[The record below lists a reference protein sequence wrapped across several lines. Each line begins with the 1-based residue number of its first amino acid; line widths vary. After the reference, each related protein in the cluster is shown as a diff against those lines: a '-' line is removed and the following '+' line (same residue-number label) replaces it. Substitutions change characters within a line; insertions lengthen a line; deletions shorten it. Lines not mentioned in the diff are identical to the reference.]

1 MSSLSPE
8 NQPSS
13 LPPDLTNLVLTL
25 FDVGGVDSMIAKKEA
40 KKTHT
45 RRARDAARDGSIDC
59 SCEREQLH
67 QNLKRNRTNCIQ
79 LM

>member
-1 MSSLSPE
+1 
-8 NQPSS
+8 
-13 LPPDLTNLVLTL
+13 
-25 FDVGGVDSMIAKKEA
+25 MIAKKEA

>member
-1 MSSLSPE
+1 LI
-8 NQPSS
+8 
-13 LPPDLTNLVLTL
+13 L
-25 FDVGGVDSMIAKKEA
+25 FEVGGVNSMTVEKEA

-67 QNLKRNRTNCIQ
+67 QNLKKS
-79 LM
+79 